1 MNHEDLN
8 LKIAKCY
15 AESESFRAEYRAA
28 MEKKNKALVEVKK
41 NYIPS
46 YKNYKIKEEQIE
58 TEFAQKVADLCSK
71 AAEEE
76 VKKA

>member
-1 MNHEDLN
+1 MSHEELN

-15 AESESFRAEYRAA
+15 VENEAFRKEYEAL
-28 MEKKNKALVEVKK
+28 MEQKNKALVEVKK